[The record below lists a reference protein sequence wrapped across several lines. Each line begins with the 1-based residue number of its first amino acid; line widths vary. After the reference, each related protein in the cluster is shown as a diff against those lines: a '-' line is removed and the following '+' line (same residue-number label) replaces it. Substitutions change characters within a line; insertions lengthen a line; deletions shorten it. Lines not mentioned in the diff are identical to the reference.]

1 MVLSVSLS
9 IHSPHISH
17 PLKPTSLHHHWHIG
31 QHNEDYTSIA
41 PTHQA
46 TITPNDNF
54 PEKQALEPTYSRNII
69 KLQIINNQALFGVHS
84 KSKSF

>member
-1 MVLSVSLS
+1 MLHNSTFMVLSVSLS

-41 PTHQA
+41 PTHQV

-54 PEKQALEPTYSRNII
+54 PEKQVPSLQMRLSEPKEY
-69 KLQIINNQALFGVHS
+69 K
-84 KSKSF
+84 

>member
-1 MVLSVSLS
+1 MLHNSTFMVLSVSLS

-31 QHNEDYTSIA
+31 QHNEDYTLIA

-54 PEKQALEPTYSRNII
+54 QEKQVLSG
-69 KLQIINNQALFGVHS
+69 KLSFGVMVA
-84 KSKSF
+84 